1 MNETF
6 SVPVPDGLL
15 HVVRS
20 GSGPAVV
27 LAHSGALDHTM
38 WDELAA
44 DLERDHL
51 VVRYDARSHGR
62 SSTAHGDHHPAED
75 LVAVMDALGIERPA
89 LVGSSMGA
97 VTAAD
102 VAWRHPQRV
111 VALVLLGGDVS
122 EPRAHEDPFVARWY
136 AAQDAAVGARDV
148 QGWVEALLRYGVD
161 GPHRDPADVDPAV
174 RERCRALA
182 TATVAAH
189 HTATGRQ
196 LWYDV
201 RERVAEIRA
210 PTLVVVGEL
219 EIAWLHTV
227 ARQLAAALP
236 DVRRIELPGVGHMMM
251 LEAPGRTAELVR
263 GHLGRS
269 ECRNE
274 GEDGAGNGRVAAQAL
289 GPPAT

>member
-1 MNETF
+1 
-6 SVPVPDGLL
+6 
-15 HVVRS
+15 
-20 GSGPAVV
+20 
-27 LAHSGALDHTM
+27 M

-62 SSTAHGDHHPAED
+62 SSTAHRDHHPAED
-75 LVAVMDALGIERPA
+75 LVAVMDALGIERA
-89 LVGSSMGA
+89 TLVGSSMGA
-97 VTAAD
+97 VTSAD
-102 VAWRHPQRV
+102 VAWRHPERV
-111 VALVLLGGDVS
+111 AALVLLGGDVS

-136 AAQDAAVGARDV
+136 AVQEAAIAARDA

-161 GPHRDPADVDPAV
+161 GPRREPADVDPAV
-174 RERCRALA
+174 RERCRAMA

-201 RERVAEIRA
+201 RERAAEITP

-219 EIAWLHTV
+219 EIGWLHTV
-227 ARQLAAALP
+227 AGQLEAALP
-236 DVRRIELPGVGHMMM
+236 DVRRVEEPGVGHMMM
-251 LEAPGRTAELVR
+251 LEAPARTAELVR
-263 GHLGRS
+263 AQLGRVQ
-269 ECRNE
+269 
-274 GEDGAGNGRVAAQAL
+274 DATIAAQVL